1 MNRTELLIAFIL
13 VWGMGFFIGLLVDWF
28 SCWSNNMGRVK
39 IEIQTC
45 PWKGAVKPEW
55 ETIAVFYDY
64 KVATLYLTALMNG
77 PEINSNFYRI
87 VEKNS

>member
-1 MNRTELLIAFIL
+1 MKVEL
-13 VWGMGFFIGLLVDWF
+13 
-28 SCWSNNMGRVK
+28 
-39 IEIQTC
+39 QTC
-45 PWKGAVKPEW
+45 PWKCAVKPEW